1 MSLEAPVAYDL
12 RDVDVIRERM
22 GVGYAE
28 ARDALEK
35 SEGNIV
41 NALAVVEEQQKAAER
56 PMSLDE
62 LVAQIAEEV
71 KSALAEEGGIA
82 RIDVK
87 LGETKVKE
95 VPVALA
101 GVGAALMV
109 ILSALLAWLRLELV
123 KRDRVVESETRT
135 STETGQA

>member
-1 MSLEAPVAYDL
+1 MAYDL